1 MSYNAI
7 AKKLE
12 SGHGQ
17 EIIELY
23 KKDRRQFMALFKLT
37 PEEYDRLYK
46 LVEAAAKTQL
56 RARLKANGNRERAIG
71 GGRPFGMCLYAMLG
85 MCLMLYGGESQ
96 DVVAAMFR
104 TNRNAVRTAY
114 GVVSDALYLCLP
126 IPKRISLSIARAAT
140 QETLLKLIPGLEA
153 IVDATNHRTTNAPKR
168 ATVGVNTGA

>member
-85 MCLMLYGGESQ
+85 TCLMLYGGESQ

-104 TNRNAVRTAY
+104 TN
-114 GVVSDALYLCLP
+114 
-126 IPKRISLSIARAAT
+126 
-140 QETLLKLIPGLEA
+140 
-153 IVDATNHRTTNAPKR
+153 
-168 ATVGVNTGA
+168 